1 MQFTICAGE
10 KRMKKII
17 RKNYYRYMAVYICN
31 SGKWQ
36 NKSAAGEQHR
46 TGKKVIEM
54 KEIYCDALHETHT
67 AIDVDTLSEEQL
79 YRRLSEGF
87 DPIAIPR
94 QENNGR

>member
-1 MQFTICAGE
+1 
-10 KRMKKII
+10 
-17 RKNYYRYMAVYICN
+17 MAVYIPY

-46 TGKKVIEM
+46 SGKKVIEM
-54 KEIYCDALHETHT
+54 KEIYYDALHETHT

-94 QENNGR
+94 QASDGR